1 MLEDAGLLTS
11 RKHGRQR
18 RSNRVEEPLRDAI
31 EWIIRYGTFWEE
43 QLDSLEALIGSFR
56 EDEPR

>member
-1 MLEDAGLLTS
+1 MLEDAGLLRS

-18 RSNRVEEPLRDAI
+18 RCNRVEEPLRDAI

-56 EDEPR
+56 EDEAR